1 MNKIHVLIFISIITI
16 LGLTSTFAINSIIKN
31 NEIKRE
37 QEDIQKLSDIKSVL
51 QEVVKEDEVNDYIDI
66 KLSKRE
72 RIIFWLGAS
81 GELSLDDIKKNHEIM
96 YRYLE
101 KDLKNTIQS
110 SSSVS
115 VQYGSTLFLEVTS
128 DGRYSIME
136 TLDSEHPIIGKYT
149 GIEMCV
155 SW

>member
-31 NEIKRE
+31 NEI
-37 QEDIQKLSDIKSVL
+37 
-51 QEVVKEDEVNDYIDI
+51 
-66 KLSKRE
+66 KRE

-101 KDLKNTIQS
+101 KDLKNTIQL

>member
-96 YRYLE
+96 YRYL
-101 KDLKNTIQS
+101 KNTIQL

>member
-72 RIIFWLGAS
+72 RILFWLRAS

-101 KDLKNTIQS
+101 KDLKNTIQL

>member
-66 KLSKRE
+66 KLSKR
-72 RIIFWLGAS
+72 AS

-101 KDLKNTIQS
+101 KDLKNTIQL

>member
-72 RIIFWLGAS
+72 RIIFWLGAP

-101 KDLKNTIQS
+101 KDLKNTIQL

>member
-81 GELSLDDIKKNHEIM
+81 GELSLDDIKKNHESRRNIIEISEEDVN
-96 YRYLE
+96 YAIYN
-101 KDLKNTIQS
+101 DTAAGGNPQD
-110 SSSVS
+110 
-115 VQYGSTLFLEVTS
+115 GS
-128 DGRYSIME
+128 
-136 TLDSEHPIIGKYT
+136 
-149 GIEMCV
+149 GICGNRNQTDCLYAR
-155 SW
+155 

>member
-72 RIIFWLGAS
+72 RIIFWLGAFS
-81 GELSLDDIKKNHEIM
+81 HE
-96 YRYLE
+96 
-101 KDLKNTIQS
+101 NVTTI
-110 SSSVS
+110 
-115 VQYGSTLFLEVTS
+115 
-128 DGRYSIME
+128 GRV
-136 TLDSEHPIIGKYT
+136 IIR
-149 GIEMCV
+149 
-155 SW
+155 

>member
-1 MNKIHVLIFISIITI
+1 M
-16 LGLTSTFAINSIIKN
+16 
-31 NEIKRE
+31 
-37 QEDIQKLSDIKSVL
+37 
-51 QEVVKEDEVNDYIDI
+51 
-66 KLSKRE
+66 SKRD

-101 KDLKNTIQS
+101 KDLKNTIQL

>member
-101 KDLKNTIQS
+101 KDLKNTIQL

-115 VQYGSTLFLEVTS
+115 VQYGSTLEVTS

>member
-101 KDLKNTIQS
+101 KDLKNTIQL

-115 VQYGSTLFLEVTS
+115 VHGSTLFLEVTS

>member
-51 QEVVKEDEVNDYIDI
+51 QEVVKEDEVNDYI

-101 KDLKNTIQS
+101 KDLKNTIQL

>member
-72 RIIFWLGAS
+72 RIICWLGAS
-81 GELSLDDIKKNHEIM
+81 GELSWDDIKKNHEIM

-101 KDLKNTIQS
+101 KDLKNTIQL